1 MSTREATDN
10 PINAGRHWQP
20 MRQPTIVDILDAQ
33 RRIRPYLP
41 ATPLYT
47 YPTLNRLLGFTAYVK
62 HENHNPTGAFKIRGG
77 INLVSRLEPEEKAR
91 GVVTASTGNHGQS
104 IALAC
109 SLFGVKA
116 YICVP
121 VGANPDKVAAIRS
134 HGAEIVEH
142 GRDFEEAKANA
153 EWLAEAHGYKF
164 ISSGDEPHLISGVGT
179 IGLEIMQQ
187 EPTIDTV
194 ISPVGAGTGCGGT
207 AIAVKSIKPEV
218 KVIAVQAENAP
229 SVYRSWRSGAL
240 ESTGPVSTMA
250 DGLATRQAFQLPL
263 GILRDWVDEFT
274 LVSEDE
280 MRRGVRLYLEHC
292 RTVAEGAG
300 AAPLAAALKMRDALS
315 GRRVAL
321 VLSGGNITLAEL
333 KRCLEATD

>member
-1 MSTREATDN
+1 MSTRGATDN
-10 PINAGRHWQP
+10 PISLP
-20 MRQPTIVDILDAQ
+20 ECLITMKQPTLMDILDAQ
-33 RRIRPYLP
+33 KRIRPYLP
-41 ATPLYT
+41 TTPLYT
-47 YPTLNRLLGFTAYVK
+47 YPTLNRLLGFAAYVK

-77 INLVSRLEPEEKAR
+77 INLVSRLDASEREK

-116 YICVP
+116 HVCVP
-121 VGANPDKVAAIRS
+121 EGANPDKVAAIRS

-142 GRDFEEAKANA
+142 GRDFEDAKVNA
-153 EWLAEAHGYKF
+153 ERLAEAHGYRF
-164 ISSGDEPHLISGVGT
+164 ISSGDEPHLIAGVGT

-207 AIAVKSIKPEV
+207 AIAVKSIKPETR
-218 KVIAVQAENAP
+218 VIAVQAENAP

-250 DGLATRQAFQLPL
+250 DGLATRQAFKLPL

-280 MRRGVRLYLEHC
+280 MRHSVRLYLEHC

-300 AAPLAAALKMRDALS
+300 AAPLAAAIKMRNELK

>member
-1 MSTREATDN
+1 MD
-10 PINAGRHWQP
+10 
-20 MRQPTIVDILDAQ
+20 QPTFLDILDAQ

-41 ATPLYT
+41 ATPLHT
-47 YPTLNRLLGFTAYVK
+47 YPTLSRLLGFTAYVK
-62 HENHNPTGAFKIRGG
+62 HENHNPTGAFKVRGG
-77 INLVSRLEPEEKAR
+77 INLVSRLTPEER
-91 GVVTASTGNHGQS
+91 SLGVVTASTGNHGQS

-134 HGAEIVEH
+134 HGAEIVEQ

-153 EWLAEAHGYKF
+153 ERLAESKGYRY
-164 ISSGDEPHLISGVGT
+164 ISSGDEPHLIAGVGT

-187 EPTIDTV
+187 EPAMDAV

-207 AIAVKSIKPEV
+207 AIAVKTINPDV
-218 KVIAVQAENAP
+218 RMIAVQAENAP
-229 SVYRSWRSGAL
+229 SVYRSWRSGSP

-250 DGLATRQAFQLPL
+250 DGLATRQTFKLPL

-274 LVSEDE
+274 LVSEAE

-300 AAPLAAALKMRDALS
+300 AAPLAAALKMRDELK
-315 GRRVAL
+315 GGRVAL

-333 KRCLEATD
+333 KRCIEAADPA

>member
-1 MSTREATDN
+1 
-10 PINAGRHWQP
+10 

-33 RRIRPYLP
+33 KRIRPYLP

-47 YPTLNRLLGFTAYVK
+47 YPTLNKLLGFTAYVK
-62 HENHNPTGAFKIRGG
+62 HENHNPTGAFKVRGG
-77 INLVSRLEPEEKAR
+77 INLVSRLDAAEREK

-116 YICVP
+116 HVCVP
-121 VGANPDKVAAIRS
+121 EGANPDKVAAIRS

-142 GRDFEEAKANA
+142 GRDFEDAKINA
-153 EWLAEAHGYKF
+153 ERLAEAHGYRY
-164 ISSGDEPHLISGVGT
+164 ISSGDEPHLIAGVGT

-207 AIAVKSIKPEV
+207 AIAVKSIKPDAR
-218 KVIAVQAENAP
+218 VIAVQAENAP

-240 ESTGPVSTMA
+240 ESTEPVNTMA
-250 DGLATRQAFQLPL
+250 DGLATRQAFQLPTE
-263 GILRDWVDEFT
+263 ILRDWVDDFI

-280 MRRGVRLYLEHC
+280 MRRSVRLYLEHC

-300 AAPLAAALKMRDALS
+300 AAPLAAALKMRDTLS
-315 GRRVAL
+315 GRKVAL

-333 KRCLEATD
+333 KRCLNTA

>member
-1 MSTREATDN
+1 MSTRGATDN
-10 PINAGRHWQP
+10 PISLP
-20 MRQPTIVDILDAQ
+20 ECLITMKQPTLMDILDAQ

-41 ATPLYT
+41 TTPLYT

-77 INLVSRLEPEEKAR
+77 INLVSRLDASEREK

-116 YICVP
+116 HVCVP
-121 VGANPDKVAAIRS
+121 EGANPDKVAAIRS

-142 GRDFEEAKANA
+142 GRDFEDAKVNA
-153 EWLAEAHGYKF
+153 ERLAEAHGYRF
-164 ISSGDEPHLISGVGT
+164 ISSGDEPHLIAGVGT

-207 AIAVKSIKPEV
+207 AIAVKSIKPETR
-218 KVIAVQAENAP
+218 VIAVQAENAP

-250 DGLATRQAFQLPL
+250 DGLATRQAFKLPL

-280 MRRGVRLYLEHC
+280 MRHSVRLYLEHC

-300 AAPLAAALKMRDALS
+300 AAPLAAAIKMRNELK

>member
-1 MSTREATDN
+1 MD
-10 PINAGRHWQP
+10 
-20 MRQPTIVDILDAQ
+20 QPTFLDILDAQ
-33 RRIRPYLP
+33 RRIRPYLQQ
-41 ATPLYT
+41 TPLHT
-47 YPTLNRLLGFTAYVK
+47 YPTLNRLLGFMAYVK
-62 HENHNPTGAFKIRGG
+62 HENHNPTGAFKVRGG
-77 INLVSRLEPEEKAR
+77 INLVSRLTPEEKSR

-134 HGAEIVEH
+134 HGAEIVEE

-153 EWLAEAHGYKF
+153 ERLAESKGYRF
-164 ISSGDEPHLISGVGT
+164 ISSGDEPHLIAGVGT

-187 EPTIDTV
+187 EPSIDTV

-207 AIAVKSIKPEV
+207 AIAVKTINPDV
-218 KVIAVQAENAP
+218 RMIAVQAENAP
-229 SVYRSWRSGAL
+229 SVYRSWSSGSP

-250 DGLATRQAFQLPL
+250 DGLATRQTFKLPL

-300 AAPLAAALKMRDALS
+300 SAPLAAALKMRNELK

-333 KRCLEATD
+333 KRCIEAADPA

>member
-1 MSTREATDN
+1 MD
-10 PINAGRHWQP
+10 
-20 MRQPTIVDILDAQ
+20 QPTFLDILDAQ
-33 RRIRPYLP
+33 RRIRPYLQQ
-41 ATPLYT
+41 TPLHT

-62 HENHNPTGAFKIRGG
+62 HENHNPTGAFKVRGG
-77 INLVSRLEPEEKAR
+77 INLVSRLTPEEKSS

-121 VGANPDKVAAIRS
+121 LGANPDKVAAIRS
-134 HGAEIVEH
+134 HGAEIVEE

-153 EWLAEAHGYKF
+153 ERLAESKGYRF
-164 ISSGDEPHLISGVGT
+164 ISSGDEPHLIAGVGT

-187 EPTIDTV
+187 EPSIDTV
-194 ISPVGAGTGCGGT
+194 VSPVGAGTGCGGT
-207 AIAVKSIKPEV
+207 AIAVKTINPDV
-218 KVIAVQAENAP
+218 RMIAVQAENAP
-229 SVYRSWRSGAL
+229 SVYRSWSSGSP

-250 DGLATRQAFQLPL
+250 DGLATRQTFKLPL

-300 AAPLAAALKMRDALS
+300 SAPLAAALKMRDELK

-333 KRCLEATD
+333 KRCIEAADPA